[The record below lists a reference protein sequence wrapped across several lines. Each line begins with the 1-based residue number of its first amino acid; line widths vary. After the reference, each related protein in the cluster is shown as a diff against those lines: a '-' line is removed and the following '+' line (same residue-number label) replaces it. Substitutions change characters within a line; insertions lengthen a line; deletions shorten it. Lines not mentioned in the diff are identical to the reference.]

1 MKMERLIIKTYIVG
15 YIETNMYLIS
25 HGRKGI
31 IIDPGFIESEADRI
45 IKKIKNDVDEVS
57 IVLLTHCHF
66 DHISGT
72 AILKKEFN
80 SKIYCHKFDAEKLS
94 DVQKSGAAWF
104 GVSDF
109 HIEPDCLL
117 EDGQEIES
125 DDSRLRII
133 HTPGHTG
140 GGLSILLEDKYLFSG
155 DTLFKDGIGRTDL
168 YDGDYDTLMNSIK
181 NKLLVLPEN
190 IIVYPG
196 HGPST
201 TIGKER
207 KNFGNY

>member
-1 MKMERLIIKTYIVG
+1 MPSLSILKFVVG
-15 YIETNMYLIS
+15 YIETNMYLLHNQKS
-25 HGRKGI
+25 GI
-31 IIDPGFIESEADRI
+31 IIDPGFVEAEAVAL
-45 IKKIKNDVDEVS
+45 IKKIRKEVNDIPVV
-57 IVLLTHCHF
+57 IFTHCHF

-72 AILKKEFN
+72 VILKKEFN
-80 SKIYCHKFDAEKLS
+80 SKIYCHTFDAEKLS
-94 DVQKSGAAWF
+94 DVQKSGASWF

-117 EDGQEIES
+117 QDGQEIEL

-201 TIGKER
+201 TIAKER
-207 KNFGNY
+207 KNFINY